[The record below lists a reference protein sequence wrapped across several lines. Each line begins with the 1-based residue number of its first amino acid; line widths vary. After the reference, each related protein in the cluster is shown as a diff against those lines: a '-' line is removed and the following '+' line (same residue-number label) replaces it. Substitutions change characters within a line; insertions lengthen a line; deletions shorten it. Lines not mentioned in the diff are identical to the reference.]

1 VGHRNLGSLISPMKA
16 SIGFLSNTFRNRMK
30 ICYVVRIPGTLS
42 FVWRI
47 IKYFLKEDTAEKIN
61 FIDEG

>member
-1 VGHRNLGSLISPMKA
+1 MKA